1 MQFFL
6 CLIFGF
12 IFSVP
17 AAHSATIELGTD
29 TEDIKITSD
38 LALAREQ
45 VIHYPA
51 SAEAHFVLAVALT
64 RTSKV
69 EEAMSEINSAR
80 RLSQMQGGAK
90 YFQDMINEYEEMLK
104 RTPEDNRIRYQLAW
118 AYYMKAYLLTE
129 YSKSRHGWQPDW
141 VKQVIQEEWT
151 KSDSSDPDRVDENSN
166 TLAEAHT
173 QSVLKPMERVTA
185 KAAPEALPA
194 IKRYYQKALA
204 KLNEILASDPNDI
217 WTQIHQA
224 HLKAEY
230 TGDLDSAM
238 SVWQSCCEK
247 DPNNPAPYFFLGE
260 GYLKKGNLKES
271 LRLISKA
278 TALRALGN

>member
-1 MQFFL
+1 MKFFL
-6 CLIFGF
+6 CLILGCL
-12 IFSVP
+12 FSSGLQAW
-17 AAHSATIELGTD
+17 AAPGSAPIELSTD
-29 TEDIKITSD
+29 TEDIHITSD
-38 LALAREQ
+38 ITLAREQ
-45 VIHYPA
+45 VVKYPA

-69 EEAMSEINSAR
+69 EEALSEINSAR

-90 YFQDMINEYEEMLK
+90 YFNDMICEYEKMIE

-129 YSKSRHGWQPDW
+129 YSKSKNGWQPDW
-141 VKQVIQEEWT
+141 VKQVVTEEAVAKPEDSESQEIISE
-151 KSDSSDPDRVDENSN
+151 
-166 TLAEAHT
+166 
-173 QSVLKPMERVTA
+173 SVLKPMERVTA
-185 KAAPEALPA
+185 KASAEALPV
-194 IKRYYQKALA
+194 IKRYYRKALD
-204 KLNEILASDPNDI
+204 KLNEILASDPDDI
-217 WTQIHQA
+217 WTQIHRA
-224 HLKAEY
+224 HLMAEY

-238 SVWQSCCEK
+238 SVWQSCSEK
-247 DPNNPAPYFFLGE
+247 NPNNPAPYFFLGE

>member
-1 MQFFL
+1 ML
-6 CLIFGF
+6 LA
-12 IFSVP
+12 P
-17 AAHSATIELGTD
+17 TAHCAPIELGTD

-45 VIHYPA
+45 VVHFPA

-64 RTSKV
+64 RTSQV
-69 EEAMSEINSAR
+69 EEAMNEINSAR

-129 YSKSRHGWQPDW
+129 YSKSKHGWQPDW
-141 VKQVIQEEWT
+141 VKQVIKEEAD
-151 KSDSSDPDRVDENSN
+151 KSVAKEDEQSA
-166 TLAEAHT
+166 TLVESQN

-194 IKRYYQKALA
+194 IKLYYQKALG

-238 SVWQSCCEK
+238 SVWQSCSEK

>member
-1 MQFFL
+1 MQFLL
-6 CLIFGF
+6 CLVLGL
-12 IFSVP
+12 VLLAP
-17 AAHSATIELGTD
+17 AAHCAPIELGTD

-45 VIHYPA
+45 VVHFPA

-64 RTSKV
+64 RTSQV

-129 YSKSRHGWQPDW
+129 YSKSKHGWQPDW
-141 VKQVIQEEWT
+141 VKQVIKEEAD
-151 KSDSSDPDRVDENSN
+151 KSDPKNDDEKSA
-166 TLAEAHT
+166 TLTEA
-173 QSVLKPMERVTA
+173 QNESVLKPMERVTA

-194 IKRYYQKALA
+194 IKLYYQKALG

-238 SVWQSCCEK
+238 SVWQSCSEK

>member
-6 CLIFGF
+6 CLIF
-12 IFSVP
+12 SCLLLAP
-17 AAHSATIELGTD
+17 AAFSAPIELGTD

-38 LALAREQ
+38 IALAREQ
-45 VIHYPA
+45 VVQYPA

-69 EEAMSEINSAR
+69 EEAMNEINSAR

-90 YFQDMINEYEEMLK
+90 YFQDMINEYEKMLA
-104 RTPEDNRIRYQLAW
+104 RTPDDNRIRYQLAW

-129 YSKSRHGWQPDW
+129 YSKSKYGWQPDW
-141 VKQVIQEEWT
+141 VKQVIQEEGN
-151 KSDSSDPDRVDENSN
+151 KSDSALDPKTGEEKSDTTNV
-166 TLAEAHT
+166 
-173 QSVLKPMERVTA
+173 SVLKPMERVTI
-185 KAAPEALPA
+185 KAAPEALPV
-194 IKRYYQKALA
+194 IKLYYQKALG

-217 WTQIHQA
+217 WTQIHRA
-224 HLKAEY
+224 HLQAEY

-238 SVWQSCCEK
+238 SVWQSCSEK

>member
-1 MQFFL
+1 MQFVF
-6 CLIFGF
+6 CLILGCLLFA
-12 IFSVP
+12 P
-17 AAHSATIELGTD
+17 AAYSAPIELGTD

-45 VIHYPA
+45 VVHYPA

-104 RTPEDNRIRYQLAW
+104 RTPEDNRIRYQVAW
-118 AYYMKAYLLTE
+118 AYYMKAYLLAE
-129 YSKSRHGWQPDW
+129 YSKSKHGWQPDW
-141 VKQVIQEEWT
+141 VKQVIKEESD
-151 KSDSSDPDRVDENSN
+151 KNDSSVSDEKSN
-166 TLAEAHT
+166 TLAEIQT
-173 QSVLKPMERVTA
+173 QSALKPLERVTL

-194 IKRYYQKALA
+194 IRLYYQKALG
-204 KLNEILASDPNDI
+204 KLNEILASEPNDI

-224 HLKAEY
+224 YLRAEY

-238 SVWQSCCEK
+238 SVWQSCSEK

>member
-1 MQFFL
+1 MQFIL
-6 CLIFGF
+6 CLIFMCLF
-12 IFSVP
+12 IAP
-17 AAHSATIELGTD
+17 KAIGAPIELGTD

-38 LALAREQ
+38 IALAREQ
-45 VIHYPA
+45 VVQYPA

-90 YFQDMINEYEEMLK
+90 YFQDMINEYEKMLE

-129 YSKSRHGWQPDW
+129 YSKSKYGWQPDW
-141 VKQVIQEEWT
+141 VKQVIQEEGD
-151 KSDSSDPDRVDENSN
+151 KSHSSLKVEAGEEKVDSNS
-166 TLAEAHT
+166 
-173 QSVLKPMERVTA
+173 SVLKPMERVTL
-185 KAAPEALPA
+185 KAAPEALSV
-194 IKRYYQKALA
+194 IKLYYQKALG
-204 KLNEILASDPNDI
+204 KLNEILAADPNDI
-217 WTQIHQA
+217 WTQIHRA
-224 HLKAEY
+224 HLQAEY

>member
-1 MQFFL
+1 MKFFL
-6 CLIFGF
+6 CLIFGCL
-12 IFSVP
+12 FSSGLQAWADP
-17 AAHSATIELGTD
+17 GSAPIELGTD
-29 TEDIKITSD
+29 TEDIHITSD
-38 LALAREQ
+38 IPLAREQ
-45 VIHYPA
+45 VVKYPA

-69 EEAMSEINSAR
+69 EEALSEINSAR

-90 YFQDMINEYEEMLK
+90 YFNDMISEYEKMLE

-129 YSKSRHGWQPDW
+129 YSKSKNGWQPDW
-141 VKQVIQEEWT
+141 VKQVVTEEAVAKPEDSETQENISE
-151 KSDSSDPDRVDENSN
+151 
-166 TLAEAHT
+166 
-173 QSVLKPMERVTA
+173 SVLKPMERVTA
-185 KAAPEALPA
+185 KASPEALPV
-194 IKRYYQKALA
+194 IKRYYRKALD
-204 KLNEILASDPNDI
+204 KLNEILASDPDDI
-217 WTQIHQA
+217 WTQIHRA
-224 HLKAEY
+224 HLMAEY

-238 SVWQSCCEK
+238 SVWQSCSEK
-247 DPNNPAPYFFLGE
+247 NPNNPAPYFFLGE

>member
-1 MQFFL
+1 M
-6 CLIFGF
+6 CLF
-12 IFSVP
+12 IAP
-17 AAHSATIELGTD
+17 KAIGAPIELGTD

-38 LALAREQ
+38 IALAREQ
-45 VIHYPA
+45 VVQYPA

-90 YFQDMINEYEEMLK
+90 YFQDMINEYEKMLE

-129 YSKSRHGWQPDW
+129 YSKSKYGWQPDW
-141 VKQVIQEEWT
+141 VKQVIQEEGD
-151 KSDSSDPDRVDENSN
+151 KSHSSLKVEAGEEKVDSNS
-166 TLAEAHT
+166 
-173 QSVLKPMERVTA
+173 SVLKPMERVTL
-185 KAAPEALPA
+185 KAAPEALSV
-194 IKRYYQKALA
+194 IKLYYQKALG
-204 KLNEILASDPNDI
+204 KLNEILAADPNDI
-217 WTQIHQA
+217 WTQIHRA
-224 HLKAEY
+224 HLQAEY

-260 GYLKKGNLKES
+260 GYLKKGNLEES

>member
-1 MQFFL
+1 MQFLL
-6 CLIFGF
+6 CLIFGYLF
-12 IFSVP
+12 FASQAQ
-17 AAHSATIELGTD
+17 AAPIELGTD

-38 LALAREQ
+38 IALAREQ
-45 VIHYPA
+45 VVHYPA

-129 YSKSRHGWQPDW
+129 YSKSKHGWQPDW
-141 VKQVIQEEWT
+141 VKQVIKEEEE
-151 KSDSSDPDRVDENSN
+151 KSSSKDGGENISEKN
-166 TLAEAHT
+166 ETEPVAN
-173 QSVLKPMERVTA
+173 SVLKPMERVTV
-185 KAAPEALPA
+185 KAAPEALSA
-194 IKRYYQKALA
+194 IKIYYQKALG

-217 WTQIHQA
+217 WTQIHRA
-224 HLKAEY
+224 HLQAEY

>member
-1 MQFFL
+1 MQYFL
-6 CLIFGF
+6 CLIFCCL
-12 IFSVP
+12 ILTP
-17 AAHSATIELGTD
+17 AALCAPIELGTD

-38 LALAREQ
+38 IALAREQ
-45 VIHYPA
+45 VVQYPA

-90 YFQDMINEYEEMLK
+90 YFQDMINEYEKMLE
-104 RTPEDNRIRYQLAW
+104 RTPEDNRIRYQVAW

-129 YSKSRHGWQPDW
+129 YSKSKYGWQPDW
-141 VKQVIQEEWT
+141 VKQVIQEEGD
-151 KSDSSDPDRVDENSN
+151 KSDSIADGEVGEEKSETKNI
-166 TLAEAHT
+166 
-173 QSVLKPMERVTA
+173 SVLKPMERVTL
-185 KAAPEALPA
+185 KAAPEALPV
-194 IKRYYQKALA
+194 IKLYYKKALG

-217 WTQIHQA
+217 WTQIHRA
-224 HLKAEY
+224 HLLAEY

-238 SVWQSCCEK
+238 FVWQSCSEK

>member
-6 CLIFGF
+6 CLTFLCLF
-12 IFSVP
+12 IAP
-17 AAHSATIELGTD
+17 KAIGAPIELGTD

-38 LALAREQ
+38 IALAREQ
-45 VIHYPA
+45 VVQYPA

-90 YFQDMINEYEEMLK
+90 YFQDMINEYEKMLE

-129 YSKSRHGWQPDW
+129 YSKSKYGWQPDW
-141 VKQVIQEEWT
+141 VKQVIQEEGD
-151 KSDSSDPDRVDENSN
+151 KSNSSLEVKADEEKVDSK
-166 TLAEAHT
+166 T
-173 QSVLKPMERVTA
+173 SVLKPMERVTL
-185 KAAPEALPA
+185 KAAPEALSV
-194 IKRYYQKALA
+194 IKLYYQKALG
-204 KLNEILASDPNDI
+204 KLNEILAADPNDI
-217 WTQIHQA
+217 WTQIHRA
-224 HLKAEY
+224 HLQAEY

-238 SVWQSCCEK
+238 SVWQSCSEK

-271 LRLISKA
+271 LRFISKA